1 MNPNSPI
8 AIAIE
13 MKSALL
19 IIDVQVGIARGKEIC
34 AGWPTIIGNIA
45 KLISDARSNN
55 VPVIFVQHDGT
66 PGDLLEPGCEGWAL
80 CPELGVKASDT
91 ASDTVIR
98 KSACDSF
105 YGTNLEVTLRNLGV
119 TRLIVTGCMTEFCV
133 DTSVRRAVSLG
144 FDVTL
149 ASDAHGT
156 WNSAALDAGKIIEH
170 HNGLLNQFSAGRA
183 TVTVTPSR
191 AVAFA

>member
-1 MNPNSPI
+1 
-8 AIAIE
+8 

-19 IIDVQVGIARGKEIC
+19 IIDVQVGIARGREIC
-34 AGWPTIIGNIA
+34 AGWPAIIANIA

-66 PGDLLEPGCEGWAL
+66 PGDLLEPASEGWAL
-80 CPELGVKASDT
+80 CPELGVT
-91 ASDTVIR
+91 ALDTVIR

-105 YGTNLEVTLRNLGV
+105 HGTNLEVTLRSLGV
-119 TRLIVTGCMTEFCV
+119 TRVIVTGCMTEYCV

-156 WNSAALDAGKIIEH
+156 WNSTALDAGKIIEH
-170 HNGLLNQFSAGRA
+170 HNGLLNQFSAGLA

>member
-1 MNPNSPI
+1 MNPNSRMT
-8 AIAIE
+8 IE
-13 MKSALL
+13 TKSALL
-19 IIDVQVGIARGKEIC
+19 IIDVQVGIARNKEIC

-45 KLISDARSNN
+45 KLISDARTSN

-66 PGDLLEPGCEGWAL
+66 PGDLLEPGCDGWAL
-80 CPELGVKASDT
+80 CPELGVM

-105 YGTNLEVTLRNLGV
+105 YGTNLEATLRNLGV
-119 TRLIVTGCMTEFCV
+119 TRLIVAGCMTEFCV
-133 DTSVRRAVSLG
+133 DTSVRRAASLG

-149 ASDAHGT
+149 ASDGHGT
-156 WNSAALDAGKIIEH
+156 WNSTALDAGKIIEH